1 MTLTNVV
8 SVAGSSHG
16 SRWRLGRPRSLVIAA
31 VVVLVAAGIAANST
45 TKSASASNRIP
56 GLPRVGSVQQVN
68 DNDVGDPFILPVAS
82 KSGGRPITT
91 YFLFWTTDWQSNV
104 PAATSTDLVHWT
116 SAPDAFPVLPKWAQ
130 PSNTMTWSPSV
141 AAVKGQYLLYV
152 TTEEASSGLQCIS
165 LATAT
170 HPAGPYVD
178 RSSQPF
184 VCQRNLGGS
193 IDPSVV
199 KDASGHLHLIWKND
213 GNCCHQPTAIWE
225 QNLSADGMHLVGAP
239 VRLLSSTL
247 AWQQGNIEAPA
258 MIAAAGHGWWLF
270 YSGSMWR
277 NSDYATG
284 LAYCT
289 SIQGPCQ
296 ETSQQPFL
304 ASTDQLRTPSSL
316 DTFQDSQHRTWLAF
330 TATVLVPSRRNP
342 ARHIL
347 NRVLDIAPLEPAL
360 PGAPQ

>member
-1 MTLTNVV
+1 VTLIG
-8 SVAGSSHG
+8 VASLDGFRRR

-31 VVVLVAAGIAANST
+31 AVVLVAAGMAANSA
-45 TKSASASNRIP
+45 TKPASASSRIP
-56 GLPRVGSVQQVN
+56 AFPRVGPVQQVN
-68 DNDVGDPFILPVAS
+68 DNDVGDPFILPVAT

-116 SAPDAFPVLPKWAQ
+116 PAPDAFPVLPKWAQ
-130 PSNTMTWSPSV
+130 PSRTMTWSPTV
-141 AAVKGQYLLYV
+141 AAVKGRYLLYV

-165 LATAT
+165 LATAA
-170 HPAGPYVD
+170 HAAGPYVD

-193 IDPSVV
+193 IDPSVI

-213 GNCCHQPTAIWE
+213 GNCCQQPTAIWE
-225 QNLSADGMHLVGAP
+225 QNLSPDGMHLLGAP
-239 VRLLSSTL
+239 VRLLSATL
-247 AWQQGNIEAPA
+247 AWQQGNIESPA
-258 MIAAAGHGWWLF
+258 MLAAATGHGFWLF
-270 YSGSMWR
+270 YSGNMWR
-277 NSDYATG
+277 NADYATG

-289 SIQGPCQ
+289 SVQGPCQ

-304 ASTDQLRTPSSL
+304 ASTDQLRTPSSV
-316 DTFQDSQHRTWLAF
+316 DTFQDSEHRTWLAF

-342 ARHIL
+342 SRQIA

-360 PGAPQ
+360 PT